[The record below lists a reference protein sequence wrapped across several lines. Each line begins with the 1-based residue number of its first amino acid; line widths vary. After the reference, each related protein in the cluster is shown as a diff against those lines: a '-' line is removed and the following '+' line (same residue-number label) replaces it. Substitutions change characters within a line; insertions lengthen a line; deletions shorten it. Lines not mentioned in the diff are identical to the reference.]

1 MMHEKADAQA
11 AVGASVHAGAALA
24 ERIEAPHFTYDVV
37 AVGPVEDQRARYV
50 ALRDRLAWWDN
61 LRGIVGRLARAIAAR
76 HIAVLRATLAAI
88 PLEPK
93 WRETFRNVVTTGG
106 KNDLLDTYFAGSAYT
121 AAWYVGMISSVSYT
135 TGPAAGDT
143 MASHG
148 GWTEAGPT
156 NAPNYSQANRPALA
170 FAAAS
175 GGSKSTSSA
184 SAFSI
189 TATGTVKGAFVTT
202 NNTKDGTTGVLYSA
216 GLFTQ
221 GDRSVVNGDTINVS
235 ATLSM

>member
-24 ERIEAPHFTYDVV
+24 ERIEAPRFTYDVV
-37 AVGPVEDQRARYV
+37 AVGPVEHQRARYV
-50 ALRDRLAWWDN
+50 ALRDRIARWEN
-61 LRGIVGRLARAIAAR
+61 MRGIVGRLARAIAAR
-76 HIAVLRATLAAI
+76 HISVLRAALAAI

-93 WRETFRNVVTTGG
+93 WRETFHNVVTTNG
-106 KNDLLDTYFAGSAYT
+106 KNDLLDKYFSGSAYT
-121 AAWYVGMISSVSYT
+121 AAWYVGLISSVSYT

-148 GWTEAGPT
+148 GWTEAGQT
-156 NAPNYSQANRPALA
+156 NAPTYSQANRPTLA

-189 TATGTVKGAFVTT
+189 TSTGTVKGAFVTT
-202 NNTKDGTTGVLYSA
+202 SNTKDGTTGVLYSA

-221 GDRSVVNGDTINVS
+221 GDRSVVNGDTLNVS
-235 ATLSM
+235 ATLLV

>member
-1 MMHEKADAQA
+1 MHETVNAQT
-11 AVGASVHAGAALA
+11 AVGAGLHAAAALA
-24 ERIEAPHFTYDVV
+24 DTVDAPHFTYSVR

-50 ALRDRLAWWDN
+50 ALRDRLAWWDS
-61 LRGIVGRLARAIAAR
+61 LRGVAGRLSRAIAAR
-76 HIAVLRATLAAI
+76 HIAAMRAALAAI

-93 WRETFRNVVTTGG
+93 WHETFRNVVTTAG
-106 KNDLLDTYFAGSAYT
+106 KNDLLDKYFGGSGYT
-121 AAWYVGMISSVSYT
+121 AAWYVGLISSVNYT

-156 NAPNYSQANRPALA
+156 NAPNYSQTNRPALT
-170 FAAAS
+170 FSAAS

-189 TATGTVKGAFVTT
+189 TTTGTVKGAFVTT

-216 GLFTQ
+216 GLFTL
-221 GDRSVVNGDTINVS
+221 GDRSVVNGDTLNVS
-235 ATLSM
+235 ATLSV